1 MDDAQTTHLAF
12 SLTCNLALHTAG
24 HCQLAIEAFARL
36 RIVVSAILEP
46 YDKVTG
52 TNDLDLR

>member
-36 RIVVSAILEP
+36 RIVVSANSETSSQS
-46 YDKVTG
+46 KVKA
-52 TNDLDLR
+52 L